1 MNKSIM
7 MGRVVNEPDLR
18 YTQTENGELAIA
30 NFRLAVNRKFV
41 RRGDPEA
48 DFFSCTAFG
57 RKAEFAEKYLFKG
70 IKILVEGRM
79 QNDNYKNRAGENVY
93 GMRLMIEEIS
103 FAESKK
109 ALESG
114 NDEREEAERETRA
127 SSNRNRSDRAEN
139 QRSASRSGREAE
151 VDDRDYDRER
161 EAGRYRSNTRAGASD
176 DRRRSNSGGTRSRGT
191 SARSRER
198 SQDIDDRYMET
209 DDEKLDFD

>member
-70 IKILVEGRM
+70 M

-114 NDEREEAERETRA
+114 NDEREEPERETRA

-139 QRSASRSGREAE
+139 QRSASRSTRSERATE
-151 VDDRDYDRER
+151 MDDRDYDRER

-198 SQDIDDRYMET
+198 SQDIVDRYMET

>member
-70 IKILVEGRM
+70 IKILVCRM
-79 QNDNYKNRAGENVY
+79 TT
-93 GMRLMIEEIS
+93 
-103 FAESKK
+103 
-109 ALESG
+109 
-114 NDEREEAERETRA
+114 TRIGLVKMSTA
-127 SSNRNRSDRAEN
+127 C
-139 QRSASRSGREAE
+139 G
-151 VDDRDYDRER
+151 
-161 EAGRYRSNTRAGASD
+161 
-176 DRRRSNSGGTRSRGT
+176 
-191 SARSRER
+191 
-198 SQDIDDRYMET
+198 
-209 DDEKLDFD
+209 L